1 MTLTEEQ
8 LAEVISLAT
17 ASGRCDG
24 YGRVRKDDAAAL
36 ADATS
41 PDPCLWYAYQ
51 VDGEGEYLACA
62 VTGNGPTSE
71 ANARFYSAA
80 RHVVLSLVEEIR
92 RLAEELEDLREDAK
106 HCHEFLDSLGVIR
119 GQVEEG
125 GLVRYNVFGRLDS
138 HATTITVGA
147 LLPGEA

>member
-1 MTLTEEQ
+1 MKLTEEAIAEILA
-8 LAEVISLAT
+8 LAE

-24 YGRVRKDDAAAL
+24 YGRVRKEDAAAL

-41 PDPCLWYAYQ
+41 PEPLLWYAYR
-51 VDGEGEYLACA
+51 VDGEDEYLACA

-80 RHVVLSLVEEIR
+80 RGAVMSLVDEVR
-92 RLAEELEDLREDAK
+92 RLTDELEELREDSK
-106 HCHEFLDSLGVIR
+106 HCHEFLDGLGVIR

-138 HATTITVGA
+138 HATKITIGP